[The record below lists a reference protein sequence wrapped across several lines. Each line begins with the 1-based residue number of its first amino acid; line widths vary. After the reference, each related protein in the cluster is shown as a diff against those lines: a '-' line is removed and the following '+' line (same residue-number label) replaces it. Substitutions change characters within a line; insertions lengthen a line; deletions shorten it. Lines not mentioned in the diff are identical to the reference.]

1 MPRTGLIF
9 DIRRFS
15 IHDGPGIRTTVF
27 FKGCP
32 LSCWWCHNPESRS
45 DTPEQTKKTRILD
58 GKCMP
63 VCETTG
69 YLTDTDILLQEILR
83 DRIFFE
89 ESGGGVTFSGGEP
102 LHQPEFLAEL
112 LVKCRKEGI
121 HTAVDTSGYA
131 TSEVMA
137 RVAPLA
143 DLFLYDL
150 KILDECLHLKYT
162 GVSNLQIK
170 KNVVELVRQGI
181 KVEFRFPV
189 IPGITDTPDNI
200 SQLRE
205 FLKTLYRLFIAE
217 DRSYSDGCKQ
227 KENRPTLHLLPYHS
241 MAKEK
246 YRRFGLKNLL
256 RGVDDLH
263 PNDLVSLEATLKD
276 TGFRIKTGG

>member
-1 MPRTGLIF
+1 
-9 DIRRFS
+9 
-15 IHDGPGIRTTVF
+15 
-27 FKGCP
+27 
-32 LSCWWCHNPESRS
+32 
-45 DTPEQTKKTRILD
+45 
-58 GKCMP
+58 MP

-69 YLTDTDILLQEILR
+69 YLTDTDILLREILR

-102 LHQPEFLAEL
+102 LHQPDFLAEL
-112 LVKCRKEGI
+112 LAKCRKEGVQ
-121 HTAVDTSGYA
+121 TAVDTSGYA

-170 KNVVELVRQGI
+170 KNLVELVRQGI
-181 KVEFRFPV
+181 KVELRFPV

-263 PNDLVSLEATLKD
+263 PDDLVSLAATLKD
-276 TGFRIKTGG
+276 TEFRIKTGG